1 MENRLC
7 QSCGEHLRGRIDKRF
22 CSDYCRAMHYNR
34 IHAVDNQLI
43 RRVHYALRTNRNI
56 LKRLVSAHGERN
68 IDRDTLLSLG
78 FRPEYMTSIIR
89 EPGAGQKFLCY
100 DYGYCTDPDGTIK
113 LIGPQVQNQSEV

>member
-7 QSCGEHLRGRIDKRF
+7 QACGEFLRGRIDKRF

-43 RRVHYALRTNRNI
+43 RRIHYALRTNRNI
-56 LKRLVSAHGERN
+56 LRRLVSAHGEHT
-68 IDRDTLLSLG
+68 IDRETLLALG

-89 EPGAGQKFLCY
+89 EPGVGQHFLCY
-100 DYGYCTDPDGTIK
+100 DYGYSADADGTIK
-113 LIGPQVQNQSEV
+113 LIGPKRRDHSAE